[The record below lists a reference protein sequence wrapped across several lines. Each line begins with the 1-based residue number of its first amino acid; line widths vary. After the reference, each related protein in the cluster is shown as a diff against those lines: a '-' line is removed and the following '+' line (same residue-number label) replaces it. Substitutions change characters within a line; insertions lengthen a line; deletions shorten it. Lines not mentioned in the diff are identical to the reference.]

1 MMDERENDE
10 KDVMGCRGE
19 LGMRGESH
27 PTLASHS
34 CLPQLR
40 EALRYSPKRQ
50 NPALT
55 LRKGE
60 APAWRPRTSPPTP
73 RPCTGQPSLRSAH
86 ADWC

>member
-1 MMDERENDE
+1 MMMDERENDE

-27 PTLASHS
+27 PALASHS

-60 APAWRPRTSPPTP
+60 APAWLPRTSPPPASTP
-73 RPCTGQPSLRSAH
+73 AQGSLH
-86 ADWC
+86 